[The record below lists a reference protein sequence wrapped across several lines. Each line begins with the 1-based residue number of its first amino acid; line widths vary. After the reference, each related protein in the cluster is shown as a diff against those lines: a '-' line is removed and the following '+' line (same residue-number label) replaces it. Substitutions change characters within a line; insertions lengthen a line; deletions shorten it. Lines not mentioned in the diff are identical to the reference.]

1 MPVVSVQFRTER
13 VGSSL
18 PYPKRSQAT
27 EQKCRTIFLTIRAM
41 HPEKAAVNPSTHR
54 ISKRSKSTQSSCHW
68 VKSAQKLTTATRPRH
83 TLRLL
88 QRGPRQETESMTTA
102 TRPRHTLRLLARS
115 PLQKQ
120 KIITPNRSV
129 MQDASAGNRT
139 RGWPISKKFF
149 S

>member
-88 QRGPRQETESMTTA
+88 
-102 TRPRHTLRLLARS
+102 ARS

-139 RGWPISKKFF
+139 RGWPISKKFLSSSPSHGNGQF
-149 S
+149 YH